1 MMLTIKHSI
10 LPSRSSRVTQRS
22 RRHTRFKLVAIMG
35 VFKKEMKMSIDMHVD
50 YNRSVMYNVMMQI
63 L

>member
-1 MMLTIKHSI
+1 
-10 LPSRSSRVTQRS
+10 
-22 RRHTRFKLVAIMG
+22 MG